1 METMARIAFGRMKKI
16 AHIAVIRKVSSSSVW
31 PIITQRSLV
40 FTVIMATDGM
50 KEHKM
55 VTIELQLRSSGRI
68 LHGPF
73 NRNLVI
79 STATDASEVAK
90 SGRNQDPKR
99 FSRPVFS
106 LFLLRCP

>member
-16 AHIAVIRKVSSSSVW
+16 AHIAVIRKVSSISVW

-40 FTVIMATDGM
+40 FAVIMATEGT
-50 KEHKM
+50 KEHKRF
-55 VTIELQLRSSGRI
+55 TIELQLRSSGRI

-73 NRNLVI
+73 SRNLVI
-79 STATDASEVAK
+79 STATDASEVVK
-90 SGRNQDPKR
+90 SGRNQNPKR
-99 FSRPVFS
+99 SSRAVFS